1 MKLLLVHVRSYDGD
15 DDDDDDHDIG
25 DDDNVDDD
33 DDRRVNGA
41 QVCLTGRTFKS
52 PQVSRSSVTLATL
65 SHTGNTTKSQTG
77 NTKSLPRVTSAT

>member
-15 DDDDDDHDIG
+15 DDDCDDHDID

-65 SHTGNTTKSQTG
+65 LRVKLATLSHY
-77 NTKSLPRVTSAT
+77 

>member
-52 PQVSRSSVTLATL
+52 PQVSSSSVTRATL
-65 SHTGNTTKSQTG
+65 MSHGQH
-77 NTKSLPRVTSAT
+77 